1 MPSPFTPP
9 GPARAPGVPLI
20 VFDLDGTLAETA
32 GDLIAALNVVL
43 AQDAIP
49 PLDVTHARVL
59 LGAGGRALIERG
71 FAAAGR
77 SLEKD
82 RLEVLFARF
91 LAFYNAHICEHSFL
105 FPGVLAALDALEA
118 EGWRF
123 AVCTNKM
130 EASSVTLLEALG
142 VTHRFAANCGQDTFG
157 VHKPDPAALLGT
169 IARAGGDPARS
180 IMVGDSITDIATA
193 KAAGDLG
200 GHSVLDVSYTD
211 TPVTALGPD
220 RVISHFDAL
229 GEAVA
234 SLGIGTG
241 LRRPAGAVP

>member
-1 MPSPFTPP
+1 MPSSTPQVLS
-9 GPARAPGVPLI
+9 RAIGVPLV

-43 AQDAIP
+43 AQDDIP

-71 FAAAGR
+71 YAAAGR
-77 SLEKD
+77 SLEKE
-82 RLEVLFARF
+82 RLEVQFTAF
-91 LAFYNAHICEHSFL
+91 LAHYNAHICEHSFL
-105 FPGVLAALDALEA
+105 FPGVTAALDRLEA
-118 EGWRF
+118 QGWRF

-130 EASSVTLLEALG
+130 EASSVALLEALG
-142 VTHRFAANCGQDTFG
+142 VTRRFAANCGQDTFA
-157 VHKPDPAALLGT
+157 VHKPDPGALLGT

-193 KAAGDLG
+193 KAAGIPVIAVDFG
-200 GHSVLDVSYTD
+200 YTD
-211 TPVTALGPD
+211 IPVTALGPD

-229 GEAVA
+229 SEAVA
-234 SLGIGTG
+234 SLPFAAYGGG
-241 LRRPAGAVP
+241 ERRTSP

>member
-1 MPSPFTPP
+1 MPSPVTPP

-130 EASSVTLLEALG
+130 EASSVALLEALG

-193 KAAGDLG
+193 KAAGIPVIAVDFG
-200 GHSVLDVSYTD
+200 YTD

-234 SLGIGTG
+234 SLRIGTG

>member
-1 MPSPFTPP
+1 MPSTTPQ
-9 GPARAPGVPLI
+9 GPAPASPVPLV

-43 AQDAIP
+43 AQDDIP

-71 FAAAGR
+71 YAAAGR
-77 SLEKD
+77 SLETD
-82 RLEVLFARF
+82 RLETLFAAF
-91 LAFYNAHICEHSFL
+91 LAHYNAHICDHSFL
-105 FPGVLAALDALEA
+105 FPGVVAALDGLEA
-118 EGWRF
+118 QGWRF
-123 AVCTNKM
+123 AICTNKM
-130 EASSVTLLEALG
+130 EASSIALLEALG
-142 VTHRFAANCGQDTFG
+142 VARRFAANCGQDTFA
-157 VHKPDPAALLGT
+157 VHKPDPGALLGT

-193 KAAGDLG
+193 KAAGIPVIAVDFG
-200 GHSVLDVSYTD
+200 YTD
-211 TPVTALGPD
+211 TPVAALGPD

-234 SLGIGTG
+234 SFG
-241 LRRPAGAVP
+241 LAVRPGASP

>member
-1 MPSPFTPP
+1 M
-9 GPARAPGVPLI
+9 PLI

-43 AQDAIP
+43 AIDDIP
-49 PLDVTHARVL
+49 PLDVSHARVL

-71 FAAAGR
+71 YAAAGR
-77 SLEKD
+77 SLEKE
-82 RLEVLFARF
+82 RLEALFVQF
-91 LAFYNAHICEHSFL
+91 LAHYNAHICDHSFL

-118 EGWRF
+118 RGWRF

-130 EASSVTLLEALG
+130 EASSVALLQAFG
-142 VTHRFAANCGQDTFG
+142 VTERFAANCGQDTFG

-193 KAAGDLG
+193 KAAGIPVIAVDFG
-200 GHSVLDVSYTD
+200 YTD
-211 TPVTALGPD
+211 TPVTALAPD
-220 RVISHFDAL
+220 RVISHFDGL
-229 GEAVA
+229 VEAVA
-234 SLGIGTG
+234 SLGIGTD
-241 LRRPAGAVP
+241 RRDSPGATS

>member
-1 MPSPFTPP
+1 MPSSSPKSLVQAPP
-9 GPARAPGVPLI
+9 VPLV

-32 GDLIAALNVVL
+32 GDLMAALNAVL
-43 AQDAIP
+43 AQDDLP
-49 PLDVTHARVL
+49 PLDVSQARLL

-71 FAAAGR
+71 YAAAGR

-82 RLEVLFARF
+82 RLETLFAAF
-91 LAFYNAHICEHSFL
+91 LAHYNAHICEHSFL
-105 FPGVLAALDALEA
+105 FPGVVAALDSLEA
-118 EGWRF
+118 QGWRF

-130 EASSVTLLEALG
+130 EASSVALLEALG
-142 VTHRFAANCGQDTFG
+142 LTKRFVANCGQDTFA
-157 VHKPDPAALLGT
+157 VHKPDPGALLGT

-193 KAAGDLG
+193 KAAGIPVIAVDFG
-200 GHSVLDVSYTD
+200 YTD

-234 SLGIGTG
+234 SFGIDASTDKA
-241 LRRPAGAVP
+241 RASP

>member
-1 MPSPFTPP
+1 MPTSTPQ
-9 GPARAPGVPLI
+9 GPARASPVPLV

-43 AQDAIP
+43 AQDDIP

-71 FAAAGR
+71 YAAAGR

-82 RLEVLFARF
+82 RLETLFAAF
-91 LAFYNAHICEHSFL
+91 LAHYNAHICDHSFL
-105 FPGVLAALDALEA
+105 FPGVVAALDGLEA
-118 EGWRF
+118 QGWRF

-130 EASSVTLLEALG
+130 EASSIALLETLG
-142 VTHRFAANCGQDTFG
+142 VARRFAANCGQDTFA
-157 VHKPDPAALLGT
+157 VHKPDPGALLGT

-193 KAAGDLG
+193 KAAGIPVIAVDFG
-200 GHSVLDVSYTD
+200 YTD

-234 SLGIGTG
+234 SFG
-241 LRRPAGAVP
+241 LAMQAGASP